1 MLIQHN
7 PDDYEIISG
16 TTICA
21 FHKLHPGKT
30 FAGCTCS
37 GYIAQRK
44 KDTKPVI
51 DQIAEPLEDPKFD
64 PTIHLPEKL

>member
-1 MLIQHN
+1 MLIHHN
-7 PDDYEIISG
+7 PDDYEIVSE

-21 FHKLHPGKT
+21 FHKSHPGESYG
-30 FAGCTCS
+30 GCTCS

-51 DQIAEPLEDPKFD
+51 DQIAEPLGTPKFD
-64 PTIHLPEKL
+64 PSIHLPEKL